1 MIRRLLRHDG
11 GAAAVEF
18 AFVLPIIV
26 AVLLLGVD
34 GWLRLSQARD
44 MSGALQTAARY
55 YPNGGSDDDAAKAL
69 GLAAWGTAP
78 SGATL
83 TVSRACTCSGAS
95 SSCTASC
102 GNGSAPQTLITLS
115 AQSTFSSLTGGSSQ
129 LSRQEVLRV
138 R

>member
-55 YPNGGSDDDAAKAL
+55 YQNGGSDDDAAKTL

-95 SSCTASC
+95 SSC
-102 GNGSAPQTLITLS
+102 SAPQTLITLS